1 MKHFYILFSSQFAI
15 PRLHYSNNSSRPKS
29 YICVSA
35 KKKSHQQTCCRQRIL
50 DSPAKINSSKGLG
63 DRKKSG
69 TLIGHIAGLQIHPC
83 CHAKLI
89 SHLRYT
95 LKISFNSSTE
105 PYSNTL
111 YCSDLQIRA
120 IFWALSFCPQ
130 YCTDICFHLWSYV
143 SSESTISMSTGQP
156 FATVHEPPTR
166 R

>member
-35 KKKSHQQTCCRQRIL
+35 KKKSHQQACCRQRIL

-83 CHAKLI
+83 CHANF
-89 SHLRYT
+89 SHLCYA
-95 LKISFNSSTE
+95 LKISFDSWME
-105 PYSNTL
+105 PYINAL
-111 YCSDLQIRA
+111 YCSDLHIRA
-120 IFWALSFCPQ
+120 IFWSPYFHPQ
-130 YCTDICFHLWSYV
+130 YCTDICFHLGSYV
-143 SSESTISMSTGQP
+143 SSESTISMSTGTP
-156 FATVHEPPTR
+156 FATVHEPLTR